1 MSKHDFKLC
10 SLNVRSINNK
20 TLCIREFIIDNNLD
34 ILFLCETWLG
44 TDYDETSISE
54 FLPPGYKLLHQ
65 ARTNQRGGG
74 VGIVYKGGLDVVKT
88 DSSDGTTL
96 LEYLT
101 CKVSLHK
108 KQFILC
114 SMYRSPSSKNS
125 DFLNEWNTLLS
136 DLVILP
142 DELMLCGDL
151 NLYLDVPSNNNT
163 IQFLQSLDAC
173 GLIQHVTE
181 PTHYQGHTLDVII
194 TRASNNYI
202 ENINVVD
209 LVLCIP
215 SYSPTSHK
223 STQLPTIQQ
232 RSPF

>member
-20 TLCIREFIIDNNLD
+20 TLYIREFIIDNNLD

-74 VGIVYKGGLDVVKT
+74 VGIVYKGELDVVKT

-101 CKVSLHK
+101 CKVS
-108 KQFILC
+108 
-114 SMYRSPSSKNS
+114 
-125 DFLNEWNTLLS
+125 
-136 DLVILP
+136 
-142 DELMLCGDL
+142 
-151 NLYLDVPSNNNT
+151 
-163 IQFLQSLDAC
+163 
-173 GLIQHVTE
+173 
-181 PTHYQGHTLDVII
+181 
-194 TRASNNYI
+194 
-202 ENINVVD
+202 
-209 LVLCIP
+209 
-215 SYSPTSHK
+215 
-223 STQLPTIQQ
+223 
-232 RSPF
+232 

>member
-1 MSKHDFKLC
+1 MDCNTITVRCLNDPLQLPLQVRSPPPVASHSMCLQNNVSKHDFKLC

-34 ILFLCETWLG
+34 ILFLCEAWLG

-65 ARTNQRGGG
+65 ARINQRGGG

-101 CKVSLHK
+101 CRVSLHK

-142 DELMLCGDL
+142 DELILCGDL
-151 NLYLDVPSNNNT
+151 NIYLDVPSNK
-163 IQFLQSLDAC
+163 
-173 GLIQHVTE
+173 
-181 PTHYQGHTLDVII
+181 TLFN
-194 TRASNNYI
+194 SFNHLMP
-202 ENINVVD
+202 VV
-209 LVLCIP
+209 
-215 SYSPTSHK
+215 
-223 STQLPTIQQ
+223 
-232 RSPF
+232 